1 MPATENGS
9 DRTFVRLAWAVLV
22 VGASG
27 TVAYAFAPSSRVA
40 DILYYSVGTVAL
52 GLGWIGILRR
62 VAAAPAQAIELA
74 AQVEFDLLVTDVV
87 LPGMDGQRLAAELR
101 SRKRELRVVY
111 VSGYPR
117 DGLVESE
124 LNQGTRFL
132 QKPYSTDELSRTVRG
147 ALDSNLVA
155 DVSR

>member
-1 MPATENGS
+1 M
-9 DRTFVRLAWAVLV
+9 LARQGYEV
-22 VGASG
+22 
-27 TVAYAFAPSSRVA
+27 
-40 DILYYSVGTVAL
+40 I
-52 GLGWIGILRR
+52 
-62 VAAAPAQAIELA
+62 VAAEPARAFELA
-74 AQVEFDLLVTDVV
+74 SQVEFDLLVTDVV

-101 SRKRELRVVY
+101 NRKRELRVVY

-147 ALDSNLVA
+147 ALDSGLVA
-155 DVSR
+155 GAA

>member
-62 VAAAPAQAIELA
+62 VAADPAQAIELA
-74 AQVEFDLLVTDVV
+74 TQVEFDLLATDVV
-87 LPGMDGQRLAAELR
+87 LPGMDG
-101 SRKRELRVVY
+101 
-111 VSGYPR
+111 
-117 DGLVESE
+117 
-124 LNQGTRFL
+124 
-132 QKPYSTDELSRTVRG
+132 
-147 ALDSNLVA
+147 
-155 DVSR
+155 